1 MTTVRVVKVG
11 GNIVDDEK
19 SLDAL
24 LATLAQTKDP
34 WILIHGGGVL
44 ATRLAEKMD
53 IPQVIIDGRRVT
65 DEATL
70 NIAVMVYAGLVNKSV
85 VAKLQA
91 HGVNA
96 IGLSGADADA
106 VRARKRSPH
115 PVDYGLVGDVVN
127 VNTGTLSL
135 LLNNNIRPV
144 IAPIT
149 HDAQGMLLNTNADT
163 MASAVAVALASMY
176 KVELIYC
183 FEKNGV
189 LLDVLNPLSVI
200 PTIDRRTFDGLVAQG
215 VISAGMK
222 PKLSNALNA
231 VDAGVSR
238 VLIAHASRLAEI
250 FSGSPAG
257 TSIVLSATEVQ

>member
-1 MTTVRVVKVG
+1 
-11 GNIVDDEK
+11 
-19 SLDAL
+19 
-24 LATLAQTKDP
+24 
-34 WILIHGGGVL
+34 VL

-70 NIAVMVYAGLVNKSV
+70 NIAVMVYAGLVNKSI
-85 VAKLQA
+85 VAKLQS

-96 IGLSGADADA
+96 IGLSGADGDV
-106 VRARKRSPH
+106 VRAKKRPSH

-127 VNTGTLSL
+127 VNTTTLSL
-135 LLNNNIRPV
+135 LLNNNIHPV

-149 HDAQGMLLNTNADT
+149 HDAQGVLLNTNADT
-163 MASAVAVALASMY
+163 MASAVAVSLASVY
-176 KVELIYC
+176 RVELIYC

-189 LLDVLNPLSVI
+189 LLDVLNPRSVI
-200 PTIDRRTFDGLVAQG
+200 SAIDRETFNRLTDDG

-231 VDAGVSR
+231 VEAGVSR

-257 TSIVLSATEVQ
+257 TSIVQSVAEVQ